1 MRALLIFLIGIALP
15 ALAWEPGSPAEVQS
29 RIGELE
35 KAWAGKTLPTL
46 EEHLK
51 MAEDQAKPAWAAKTA
66 WKIEFAPVT
75 YYFAVGKAGFGTG
88 SAKPAAEKATSG
100 RPLDWWYD
108 TDAGV
113 LYTLVVDAR

>member
-1 MRALLIFLIGIALP
+1 MRALMIFLLGIALP
-15 ALAWEPGSPAEVQS
+15 ALAWEPGSPAEVQA

-35 KAWAGKTLPTL
+35 KAWAGKTPD
-46 EEHLK
+46 EIAQDK
-51 MAEDQAKPAWAAKTA
+51 VARARQAKPAWAAKTA

-88 SAKPAAEKATSG
+88 SAKPAGEKATSG